1 MLNYVLKRI
10 NGNAD
15 LRNSWVDF
23 TIQLYLIVDNFR
35 FLKPGKLTYNM
46 FYKLKTIEH

>member
-10 NGNAD
+10 NGNAE

-23 TIQLYLIVDNFR
+23 TIQFYLIVDNSDF
-35 FLKPGKLTYNM
+35 
-46 FYKLKTIEH
+46 